1 MRQARPIGRRRRR
14 GSKIR
19 HPLRPLPCARFDR
32 TPVARQNGR
41 VRRLILLAIGLSAL
55 LWTATAHTGSVPADD
70 IITMSDAASCL
81 LLTSG
86 SHEPG
91 DSNKQ
96 WRAPL
101 YPIAAATESILKSA
115 LVHAE
120 LASAPSPRAF
130 DPARAASSPDP
141 PVRPASP
148 YLLHTPLLI

>member
-1 MRQARPIGRRRRR
+1 M
-14 GSKIR
+14 
-19 HPLRPLPCARFDR
+19 FDR
-32 TPVARQNGR
+32 TPVTRQNGR

-70 IITMSDAASCL
+70 IITTSDAASCL

-86 SHEPG
+86 SHGPG
-91 DSNKQ
+91 DSDKQ
-96 WRAPL
+96 WRAPQ
-101 YPIAAATESILKSA
+101 YPIAAATESIWKSA

-120 LASAPSPRAF
+120 LATAPSPRAF
-130 DPARAASSPDP
+130 DSARAASSPDP